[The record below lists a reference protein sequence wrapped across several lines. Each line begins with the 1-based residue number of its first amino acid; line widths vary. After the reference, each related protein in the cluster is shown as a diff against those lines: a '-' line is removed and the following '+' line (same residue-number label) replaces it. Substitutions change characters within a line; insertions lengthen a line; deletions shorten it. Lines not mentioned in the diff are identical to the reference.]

1 MRVPPAVLLQQWQA
15 SEDAAGAG
23 ASGGAGANGFALHCD
38 GAIAASR
45 LAKLRSFG
53 NNESYAGKSPV
64 PLLQPLEWPTPEPS
78 VRREDFG
85 AERGGAC

>member
-1 MRVPPAVLLQQWQA
+1 MYMYMYVHVVTLRQGQTDRRIYEGKPPAVLLQQWQA

-53 NNESYAGKSPV
+53 NNESYAG
-64 PLLQPLEWPTPEPS
+64 
-78 VRREDFG
+78 
-85 AERGGAC
+85 